1 MSHNNKVRIII
12 DSTADVAPELR
23 SRFTVLPLVLR
34 FGDEEYLDGV
44 TITSEQFYEKLVES
58 DVMPT
63 TSQATPFAFAR
74 LFREA
79 VDAGEDVV
87 ALTISSG
94 LSGTWQSAV
103 MAAEEFPGRVYVVDS
118 LNVTLGSGILAEYA
132 LRLADDGL
140 SAAEIAETLTR
151 ERENVHLIALV
162 NTLEYLKRGGRVSKT
177 AAIAGELLSIKP
189 VIAVRGTLGEV
200 EILGKARG
208 SRQANN
214 LLVKEIENAGGV
226 DFTRPVMLGYTGL
239 SDQMLTKYIHDSAAM
254 WEGHA
259 DALRSTIIGSVIGIH
274 AGPGAVAVAF
284 FSQQH

>member
-132 LRLADDGL
+132 LCLADDGL
-140 SAAEIAETLTR
+140 NAAEIAETLTR

-226 DFTRPVMLGYTGL
+226 DFTRPVMMGYTGL

-259 DALRSTIIGSVIGIH
+259 DALRSTIIGSVIGTH

-284 FSQQH
+284 FNQQH